1 MTQLCD
7 AQGAL
12 GRRPCADMAADKRVL
27 FAVRQTLSGR
37 NGAFCVSET
46 RQPVRL
52 ELEKPLET
60 GM

>member
-1 MTQLCD
+1 
-7 AQGAL
+7 
-12 GRRPCADMAADKRVL
+12 MAADKRVL